1 MAHMPEPAYW
11 LALAYT
17 VNLNLA
23 RAKSVAVE
31 WCVAQQ
37 RPLSAL
43 FEMPSGDTAARSG
56 LTPQECAALQT
67 GRASLVT
74 QAAWLAELAAAG
86 VRIIT
91 RADEA
96 YPAALARTLPLAAQ
110 PLLLFSRGEM
120 AAQHTSVAAIV
131 GDREA
136 DPLTVEIARDLGA
149 LLAEEGVVLVSG
161 LGKGV
166 GRAGVDGA
174 LSVTGG
180 RAIVVL
186 PLGISTFETDRD
198 LIQAAEQGRALLLS
212 PFHPDAS
219 FSEANAA
226 ARNRLIV
233 GLLDALIVMQAGER
247 GLVRDMAD
255 ETLRLGKEL
264 YVWEP
269 DPADGAA
276 AAGNRAL
283 IEVGGLPVSEMTEVM
298 DIVDG
303 LAELARARRVSLSD
317 CAAATPH
324 VPDGDENGAMDPQAV
339 LDVLSRA
346 GHVPEALRRRLGQV

>member
-1 MAHMPEPAYW
+1 M
-11 LALAYT
+11 T
-17 VNLNLA
+17 V
-23 RAKSVAVE
+23 
-31 WCVAQQ
+31 
-37 RPLSAL
+37 
-43 FEMPSGDTAARSG
+43 
-56 LTPQECAALQT
+56 
-67 GRASLVT
+67 
-74 QAAWLAELAAAG
+74 
-86 VRIIT
+86 
-91 RADEA
+91 
-96 YPAALARTLPLAAQ
+96 
-110 PLLLFSRGEM
+110 
-120 AAQHTSVAAIV
+120 QHASVAAIV

-149 LLAEEGVVLVSG
+149 LLAEEGVILVSG
-161 LGKGV
+161 LSKGV

-186 PLGISTFETDRD
+186 PLGINTFETDCG

-212 PFHPDAS
+212 PFHPDAP

-255 ETLRLGKEL
+255 EAVRAGKEV

-269 DPADGAA
+269 DSADGGA
-276 AAGNRAL
+276 AAGNQAL
-283 IEVGGLPVSEMTEVM
+283 IEAGGLPVNEMTEVM

-303 LAELARARRVSLSD
+303 LVELARARRVSLSE
-317 CAAATPH
+317 CATAASD
-324 VPDGDENGAMDPQAV
+324 VPDGDEDGAMDPQTV
-339 LDVLSRA
+339 LDMLSRA
-346 GHVPEALRRRLGQV
+346 GHVPEVLRRRLGQV